1 MSVRIIK
8 SDERL
13 IHQIGDTKFYYKRI
27 SSDRA
32 SAVRRKYTVR
42 GEVDG
47 GKVGFDILETHLLG
61 WENVLDWD
69 DKPVP
74 FSVENIRLIPD
85 EVLGE
90 IITAI
95 GSADGTL
102 ARTVEQAV
110 SKQDKTE
117 KNS

>member
-1 MSVRIIK
+1 MSVRLIK
-8 SDERL
+8 NDERL
-13 IHQIGDTKFYYKRI
+13 IYQIGDTKFYYKRI

-32 SAVRRKYTVR
+32 NAIRRKHTVR

-61 WENVLDWD
+61 WENVLDWE
-69 DKPVP
+69 DKQVL
-74 FSVENIRLIPD
+74 FNSENIRLIPD
-85 EVLGE
+85 EVLAE

-102 ARTVEQAV
+102 ARTVEQAAV
-110 SKQDKTE
+110 KQDKTE

>member
-1 MSVRIIK
+1 MPVRLIGN
-8 SDERL
+8 DERL
-13 IHQIGDTKFYYKRI
+13 VHQIGDTKFYYKRI

-32 SAVRRKYTVR
+32 SAIRRKHTVR

-47 GKVGFDILETHLLG
+47 GKVGFEILETHLLD
-61 WENVLDWD
+61 WENVLDWE
-69 DKPVP
+69 DKQVP
-74 FSVENIRLIPD
+74 FSAENIRLIPD

-95 GSADGTL
+95 GSADGTP
-102 ARTVEQAV
+102 AKTVEQAI

>member
-8 SDERL
+8 NDERL

-32 SAVRRKYTVR
+32 SAIRRKHTIR
-42 GEVDG
+42 GELDG
-47 GKVGFDILETHLLG
+47 GKVGFEILESHLLD

-69 DKPVP
+69 DNQIP
-74 FSVENIRLIPD
+74 FNVENIRMIPD
-85 EVLGE
+85 EVLAE
-90 IITAI
+90 LITAI

-102 ARTVEQAV
+102 AKTMEEAV
-110 SKQDKTE
+110 VKQEKTE